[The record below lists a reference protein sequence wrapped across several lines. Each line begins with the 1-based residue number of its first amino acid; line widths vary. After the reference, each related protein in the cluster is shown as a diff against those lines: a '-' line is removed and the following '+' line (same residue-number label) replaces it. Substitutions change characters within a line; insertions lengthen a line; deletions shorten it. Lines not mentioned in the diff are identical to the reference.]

1 MHDSLSRRSSRFRL
15 ALLIVLCLALSEQEI
30 QAGQIDLS
38 AFSGSEFVET
48 FDGLPDAFL
57 STPFTRNGITYTT
70 IDRWRIQLASDLF
83 DNILGASLA
92 PTLNTDEPGGFPT
105 TITIDFSTLVNR
117 AGLLLSGA
125 GPGSTWDVTAYGVGL
140 VPLESITVSQPNKD
154 DAVFAGIERSETIV
168 RLGIVKTAGGNGF
181 HTFMDDIRIESVPEP
196 ATLSLLAAGLLV
208 GAAFRKR
215 FK

>member
-1 MHDSLSRRSSRFRL
+1 M

-30 QAGQIDLS
+30 QAGRIDLS

-57 STPFTRNGITYTT
+57 SNPFTLNGITYTT
-70 IDRWRIQLASDLF
+70 IDRWRIQLPSSDLF
-83 DNILGASLA
+83 DNIPGASLG
-92 PTLNTDEPGGFPT
+92 PTLNTDDSGIFPT

-125 GPGSTWDVTAYGVGL
+125 GEGSTWDVTAYGVGL
-140 VPLESITVSQPNKD
+140 VPLETITVSQPNKD

-181 HTFMDDIRIESVPEP
+181 HTFMDDIRIDSVPEP
-196 ATLSLLAAGLLV
+196 GTFTLLAAGLV
-208 GAAFRKR
+208 GLGVFRKR

>member
-1 MHDSLSRRSSRFRL
+1 MRT
-15 ALLIVLCLALSEQEI
+15 LLITSLLSGVVLTAFLGPT
-30 QAGQIDLS
+30 QASQIGLG

-57 STPFTRNGITYTT
+57 SNPFTRNGITYTT
-70 IDRWRIQLASDLF
+70 IDRWRIQLPSSDLF
-83 DNILGASLA
+83 DNIPGASLA
-92 PTLNTDEPGGFPT
+92 PTLNTDDIGPT

-125 GPGSTWDVTAYGVGL
+125 GEGSTWDVTAYGVGL
-140 VPLESITVSQPNKD
+140 VPLETITVSQPNKD

-181 HTFMDDIRIESVPEP
+181 VTFMDDIRIDSVPEP
-196 ATLSLLAAGLLV
+196 GTLSLLAAGLLV